1 MGAQDPLIRSVL
13 PLLWEPPAVGWVKLN
28 CSYVWNPDSKWAAFG
43 CVLRNDKGELI
54 NVASVGNNNHKY
66 IDKFHAGASCI
77 WSLMKFSV
85 QLVKTG
91 HLIVESDDKFLVDFL
106 EQGPMRSDERVRGIL
121 RPVLQDIASEVS
133 KFKVCKFAHCK
144 RQTNAAAVRVAEHAV
159 HVTEP
164 KTWKKP
170 EEIPELVD
178 ALKKDSPHLYKSL
191 REQKLADQKVNIDS
205 GSSTSAVGAALSS
218 KETIVEVK
226 ES

>member
-1 MGAQDPLIRSVL
+1 MGAQDPLIPSVL
-13 PLLWEPPAVGWVKLN
+13 PLLWKPPVVGWVKLN

-178 ALKKDSPHLYKSL
+178 ALKKDSPHLYESL

-218 KETIVEVK
+218 KETIVDVK